1 MYELRHTSLVIQKNC
16 HVAVQRPF
24 SGGARSL
31 PGPFSQ
37 AGERAAGFFLRL
49 ARGRTGFFSGW
60 REGGRGCRTP
70 PERPLGGVFHAAL
83 ISQSLLPANR
93 VNSPRPTFFAA
104 RCLGAPRRATTA
116 WP

>member
-1 MYELRHTSLVIQKNC
+1 MSYVTRRWLSKKIATS
-16 HVAVQRPF
+16 RY
-24 SGGARSL
+24 SGHS
-31 PGPFSQ
+31 
-37 AGERAAGFFLRL
+37 AAALDHCLALFLRL
-49 ARGRTGFFSGW
+49 ARGRPGFFSGW